1 VTPNLKKK
9 VPPRN
14 KTIVSEAGT
23 CFIHVFMRIAIY
35 PGSFDPITNGHLD
48 VIERAARLF
57 DHVIVAVANNPRKSS
72 MFSAEQRVQLIA
84 ENVANHSQVEV
95 LAFEGLIVDLAKKKD
110 AVALI
115 RGMRVLSDFEHEFQM
130 AQMNRHLDDSIE
142 TVFLIPNERY
152 FFTSSS
158 LIKQV
163 FQFTDREKHLIPAN
177 VHAALKQKL
186 AQNH

>member
-1 VTPNLKKK
+1 
-9 VPPRN
+9 
-14 KTIVSEAGT
+14 
-23 CFIHVFMRIAIY
+23 MRIAIY

-57 DHVIVAVANNPRKSS
+57 DRVIVAVANNPRKSS
-72 MFSAEQRVQLIA
+72 LFSTDERVQLIEDNISA
-84 ENVANHSQVEV
+84 RTEVEV
-95 LAFEGLIVDLAKKKD
+95 LAFDGLIVDLAKKKK
-110 AVALI
+110 AAALI

-163 FQFTDREKHLIPAN
+163 FQFTDRERHLIPAN
-177 VHAALKQKL
+177 VHAAMKQKL
-186 AQNH
+186 APTDGLNPNANEL